1 MLHQKN
7 KRLHVVDHIDE
18 MSNQRMQEEIRQH
31 KKKHRRKIL
40 IGTAAII
47 AVAVAVFL
55 VIYLQTYTKVRV
67 SDTYKI
73 GNASDNSYQEFAEG
87 VLKYSRDGVS
97 YLNQKGE
104 EQWNQ
109 PYQIKNP
116 FIDVNKKSAAIAD
129 KGGNSIIVMQ
139 KDGLKGEIRTTLP
152 IEKITVSEQGIV
164 AAILKNESN
173 PQVVCYDTAGNVLVE
188 HKASLTGT
196 GYPMDIALSPDGN
209 VMQVVYLMIHNGD
222 VTSKVCCY
230 NFGEAGAE
238 KADHQVTEKE
248 YKGSVMASG
257 FFVNESVS
265 VAVGDNCLSIFKGK
279 EIPKEE
285 NTIDIKGEIQ
295 SVFHS
300 DKYIGITVKEEGSSG
315 YKLCL
320 YNTAGKAVLSQEYEG
335 TYKSAKISGDQ
346 VILYDGKKCSIFMR
360 TGIHRF
366 EGEMNH
372 NILEIFPVAGVNK
385 YIVINANGME
395 NVRLVK

>member
-1 MLHQKN
+1 MSHQKN
-7 KRLHVVDHIDE
+7 KRLHVVEHADE
-18 MSNQRMQEEIRQH
+18 MSNQRMQEDIRQR

-40 IGTAAII
+40 IGAA
-47 AVAVAVFL
+47 AVIVAAAAVFL

-67 SDTYKI
+67 SDTYEI
-73 GNASDNSYQEFAEG
+73 GNASDNSYQEFADG

-97 YLNQKGE
+97 YLDQKGE

-129 KGGNSIIVMQ
+129 KGGNSIVVLQ
-139 KDGLKGEIRTTLP
+139 KDGMKGEIQTTLP
-152 IEKITVSEQGIV
+152 IEKIAVSEQGIV

-173 PQVVCYDTAGNVLVE
+173 PQIVCYDIAGNVLVE

-196 GYPMDIALSPDGN
+196 GYPMDIALSSDGN
-209 VMQVVYLMIHNGD
+209 VMQVVYLMIHSGNI
-222 VTSKVCCY
+222 TSKVCCY

-238 KADHQVTEKE
+238 KTDHQVTEKE
-248 YKGSVMASG
+248 YEGSVIASG

-265 VAVGDNCLSIFKGK
+265 AAVGDNCLSIFKGK
-279 EIPKEE
+279 EIPEE
-285 NTIDIKGEIQ
+285 ETTIDIKGEIQ

-320 YNTAGKAVLSQEYEG
+320 YNTSGKVVLSQEYEG

-366 EGEMNH
+366 EGEMSH
-372 NILEIFPVAGVNK
+372 NILEIFPAAGVNR

-395 NVRLVK
+395 NVRFVK